1 MRRRPRLTAKHAF
14 TTWAVLVY
22 LFLFLPIVVMAVFAF
37 NKPSAAALAG
47 FHGTNVCA
55 IPPAQIGNIAV
66 WNGFTG
72 CWFSAGLHDPTFIP
86 AIIVSLRI
94 AAEASVIATVLGLC
108 AALALARMRP
118 RLRAPFDSLVYL
130 TLVVPEIVIAVAS
143 LIFFVQARK
152 VFPAFPGLGNVTIL
166 IGQVVFNASLTML
179 IIRARF
185 VGMGDTLEE
194 AAYDLGS
201 GPLAT
206 FRQVTLPR
214 LAPAIVAA
222 ALLSFTFS
230 FDDYVLPAFTNGTT
244 NTWPIVLYSAVRFG
258 LTPAVN
264 ALATIMLGVTL
275 AAVVVTAL
283 VLRRSRRRVTAG
295 QRSTAQPALSRTGRR
310 RSPRYCFL
318 TRTVLVDLVSR
329 AISSS
334 AATFFFSRTVPVASS
349 TTSTTF
355 DSRRAVSSLP
365 A

>member
-1 MRRRPRLTAKHAF
+1 
-14 TTWAVLVY
+14 
-22 LFLFLPIVVMAVFAF
+22 VFAF

-72 CWFSAGLHDPTFIP
+72 CWFSAGLHDPTYIP
-86 AIIVSLRI
+86 AIITSLQI
-94 AAEASVIATVLGLC
+94 AAEASVISTVLGLA

-118 RLRAPFDSLVYL
+118 RFRAPFDSLVYL

-143 LIFFVQARK
+143 LIFFVQLHNHVAS
-152 VFPAFPGLGNVTIL
+152 FPGLGKATIL
-166 IGQVVFNASLTML
+166 IGQVVFNASLAML

-185 VGMGDTLEE
+185 VGMGDVLEE

-206 FRQVTLPR
+206 FRQITLPR
-214 LAPAIVAA
+214 LLPGIIAA

-264 ALATIMLGVTL
+264 ALATIMLGVTVL
-275 AAVVVTAL
+275 AVVVTA
-283 VLRRSRRRVTAG
+283 VILRRSR
-295 QRSTAQPALSRTGRR
+295 AQPGPGREPAR
-310 RSPRYCFL
+310 EL
-318 TRTVLVDLVSR
+318 GI
-329 AISSS
+329 AIGGL
-334 AATFFFSRTVPVASS
+334 R
-349 TTSTTF
+349 
-355 DSRRAVSSLP
+355 
-365 A
+365 

>member
-1 MRRRPRLTAKHAF
+1 MRRPLRLKARHAF
-14 TTWAVLVY
+14 TAWAVLVY
-22 LFLFLPIVVMAVFAF
+22 LFLFLPIVVMAIFAF
-37 NKPSAAALAG
+37 NKPSAAALAS

-66 WNGFTG
+66 WNGFTS

-152 VFPAFPGLGNVTIL
+152 FFPAFPGLGDATIL

-206 FRQVTLPR
+206 FRQITLPR

-264 ALATIMLGVTL
+264 ALATIMLGVTV
-275 AAVVVTAL
+275 AAVVVTAV
-283 VLRRSRRRVTAG
+283 VLRRSRLRVTASQAAAG
-295 QRSTAQPALSRTGRR
+295 GLA
-310 RSPRYCFL
+310 
-318 TRTVLVDLVSR
+318 TVSGLGSV
-329 AISSS
+329 IG
-334 AATFFFSRTVPVASS
+334 
-349 TTSTTF
+349 
-355 DSRRAVSSLP
+355 
-365 A
+365 